1 MGDALTQLGIG
12 GVFALLVIREVLN
25 FLAKRKPAN
34 HNPGNPGNSAHAMKL
49 MANEQTEIRKIQT
62 DILSAIVRVETIV
75 RERLPK
81 A

>member
-34 HNPGNPGNSAHAMKL
+34 HNPGNPGNAVHAMKL
-49 MANEQTEIRKIQT
+49 MAHECSEIRATQSR
-62 DILSAIVRVETIV
+62 ILESLQRLETII